1 MRICIYSEDAYFTL
15 GLAVHLS
22 LMGYEPYVPD
32 PEEESIAQPNEK
44 DRPRAIIIDSNKR
57 EKMERILQS
66 YSARK
71 TCAVFIDAY
80 QESIKHS
87 TRFSMLVSRK
97 LSGEAMAKEIIR
109 HLNRSVPPICPLSLP
124 ERIITC
130 LLLHGETPG
139 DIGRTLNISVKT
151 ISHYKLNAIKKAGI
165 KRINNKSL
173 LCLGE
178 YLDKVILLNDFY
190 GVSPGIPPEK

>member
-15 GLAVHLS
+15 GLAFHLS
-22 LMGYEPYVPD
+22 LMGYEPYVAD
-32 PEEESIAQPNEK
+32 PEEENIAQPNE
-44 DRPRAIIIDSNKR
+44 RERSRAIIIDSNKR
-57 EKMERILQS
+57 EKMERILQY
-66 YSARK
+66 YSAKK
-71 TCAVFIDAY
+71 TRAIFIDAY

-97 LSGEAMAKEIIR
+97 LSGEEMAEEIIR
-109 HLNRSVPPICPLSLP
+109 HLNSSMPPICPLSLP
-124 ERIITC
+124 ERIIIC

-165 KRINNKSL
+165 KRVNNKSL

-178 YLDKVILLNDFY
+178 YLDKVILLNNFY
-190 GVSPGIPPEK
+190 RIPTGNTPKK